1 LVLHTRKLVLESQG
15 FSVETATSGKEGL
28 RLFHS
33 GKTAAVVL
41 DYDMPDMNGIE
52 VAAFLRQQVRQL
64 PIVMLS
70 AFPSLPDEAKGLV
83 DAFVRKGETPDV
95 LMNTLASLIR
105 VRSHRHP
112 ELDGDYVAFAD
123 GNGRYVDVSDRI
135 CELLGYCRAELVGKH
150 IRDVTAPMTADVER
164 MFSEYTK
171 AGDQQ
176 GIYVLLSRAGKQVVI
191 HYRAHS
197 FEDGCLAA
205 VWHPLEPQRKAAEA
219 MKRREVLPKDESA
232 NGGLLTAV
240 Q

>member
-1 LVLHTRKLVLESQG
+1 MIAPSTAVLCIDDDSLVLHTRKLVLESQG

-33 GKTAAVVL
+33 GQIDAVVV
-41 DYDMPDMNGIE
+41 DYGMPEMNGVE

-112 ELDGDYVAFAD
+112 ELDADYLAF
-123 GNGRYVDVSDRI
+123 VDPRMRAQPCSRRWVSRV
-135 CELLGYCRAELVGKH
+135 VGEH
-150 IRDVTAPMTADVER
+150 VYPIEFPP
-164 MFSEYTK
+164 
-171 AGDQQ
+171 Q
-176 GIYVLLSRAGKQVVI
+176 
-191 HYRAHS
+191 
-197 FEDGCLAA
+197 AA
-205 VWHPLEPQRKAAEA
+205 V
-219 MKRREVLPKDESA
+219 SCS
-232 NGGLLTAV
+232 
-240 Q
+240 